1 MNSSSTAEERGTVET
16 SDVIVIGAGFAGL
29 TAARELSRSGHRTIL
44 LEAKD
49 RIAGRTHLAEHLGR
63 DLELGGTWVHWT
75 QPFVWAAMGRYGIKA
90 LPGPEF
96 TQASWTVNGQR
107 HQGTAESLLELLD
120 GPNRM
125 LLAAARRYFPLPWSP
140 LDNPDVADID
150 ELTLSEAIDRLDL
163 PEDQRQLLRSFWT
176 LNFNG
181 KLDQAAYSQAL
192 RWCAVAS
199 GDWKLMFEAC
209 ASFKIDGGTRRLAEA
224 ILADSTAELRLNQVV
239 CSIKQDDKGVLVT
252 TVAGKQY
259 TARQLILALPLS
271 VLNHIDIQPPLS
283 RGKKEAAARGQAG
296 LGAKLWIRVQG
307 RQERFV
313 AFGPETAALNFVQA
327 EYIDH
332 DTTTLVC
339 FGPDAGAVDLTD
351 AAAAQRHLD
360 AIVPGLKVLD
370 VAGHDWV
377 ADEYARSTWPMHYTG
392 YLTRS
397 LAELQRPEGR
407 IRLAGSDFA
416 NGWGGFIDGAIES
429 GFDAAR
435 EAASAL
441 GNDARSPFQAPVVV

>member
-1 MNSSSTAEERGTVET
+1 MET

-29 TAARELSRSGHRTIL
+29 TAARELSRSGHTTIL

-49 RIAGRTHLAEHLGR
+49 RIAGRTHLAERLGR
-63 DLELGGTWVHWT
+63 NLELGGTWVHWT
-75 QPFVWAAMGRYGIKA
+75 QPYVWAEMGRYGIKA

-96 TQASWTVNGQR
+96 SKAFWTVGGQR
-107 HQGTAESLLELLD
+107 HQGTAESLLDLLD

-140 LDNPDVADID
+140 LDNPEVADID
-150 ELTLSEAIDRLDL
+150 ELTVSEAIDRLEL

-181 KLDQAAYSQAL
+181 RLDQAAYTQAL

-199 GDWKLMFEAC
+199 GDWQLMFEAC

-224 ILADSTAELRLNQVV
+224 ILADSTAELRLNQHVT
-239 CSIKQDDKGVLVT
+239 SIEQDHEGVLVT
-252 TVAGKQY
+252 TKGGKQY
-259 TARQLILALPLS
+259 AARQLILALPLS
-271 VLNHIDIQPPLS
+271 VLNDIDIQPALAPAK
-283 RGKKEAAARGQAG
+283 REAAAKGQAG
-296 LGAKLWIRVQG
+296 RGAKLWVKVQG

-313 AFGPETAALNFVQA
+313 AFGHETGALNFVQA
-327 EYIDH
+327 EYIDQ
-332 DTTTLVC
+332 DSTTLVC
-339 FGPDAGAVDLTD
+339 FGPDAGAVDVD
-351 AAAAQRHLD
+351 DVAAAQRHLD
-360 AIVPGLKVLD
+360 AIVPGLTVLD

-377 ADEYARSTWPMHYTG
+377 SDEYARSTWPMHYTG

-397 LAELQRPEGR
+397 LAELQRPEER

-429 GFDAAR
+429 GLDAAR
-435 EAASAL
+435 HAANELANEAPAK
-441 GNDARSPFQAPVVV
+441 NHAPVAAV

>member
-1 MNSSSTAEERGTVET
+1 MET

-29 TAARELSRSGHRTIL
+29 TAARELSRSGHATIL

-49 RIAGRTHLAEHLGR
+49 RIAGRTYLAERLGR
-63 DLELGGTWVHWT
+63 NLELGGTWVHWT
-75 QPFVWAAMGRYGIKA
+75 QPYVWAEMGRYGIKA

-96 TQASWTVNGQR
+96 TKACWTANGQR
-107 HQGTAESLLELLD
+107 HEGTAEGLMELLD
-120 GPNRM
+120 GPNRL
-125 LLAAARRYFPLPWSP
+125 LLADSRRYFPMPWQP
-140 LDNPDVADID
+140 LDNPDLADID
-150 ELTLSEAIDRLDL
+150 GITLSEAIDRLGL

-181 KLDQAAYSQAL
+181 RLDEAAYTQAL

-199 GDWKLMFEAC
+199 GDWQLMFEAC

-224 ILADSTAELRLNQVV
+224 ILADSSAQLRLKQRVV
-239 CSIKQDDKGVLVT
+239 SVEQDAGGVLVET
-252 TVAGKQY
+252 EAGEQY
-259 TARQLILALPLS
+259 RARQVILALPLS
-271 VLNHIDIQPPLS
+271 VLNGIDVQPPLS
-283 RGKKEAAARGQAG
+283 PGKREAAARGQAG
-296 LGAKLWIRVQG
+296 RGAKLWIKVDG

-327 EYIDH
+327 EYIDQ

-339 FGPDAGAVDLTD
+339 FGPDAGAVDVD
-351 AAAAQRHLD
+351 DVAGAQAHLD
-360 AIVPGLKVLD
+360 AVIPGLTVLE

-377 ADEYARSTWPMHYTG
+377 SDEHARSTWPMHYTG
-392 YLTRS
+392 YLTRH

-429 GFDAAR
+429 GLDAAR

-441 GNDARSPFQAPVVV
+441 ASDTRPPLRAPASVG